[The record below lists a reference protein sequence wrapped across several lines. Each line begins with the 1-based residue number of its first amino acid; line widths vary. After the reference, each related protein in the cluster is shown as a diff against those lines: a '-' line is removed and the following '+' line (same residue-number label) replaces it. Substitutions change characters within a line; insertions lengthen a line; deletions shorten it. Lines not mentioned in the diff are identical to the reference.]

1 MPASLPPTVHRQLT
15 QPESVEAAVA
25 AMQSFIENGDRETFQ
40 VAVAVYCVGACE
52 RGDEVQTVLG
62 ALCRLAVDLE
72 GPRARDEDVLARPTE
87 MHSLIFS
94 GIMRAFYG
102 DLAVDRQR
110 GASAQRKADAPQH
123 IKSGTWP
130 KPPVDLGDLS
140 NVSRERFK
148 SVRRD
153 VEQRLRRVSAD
164 LPEDDFQRLVDKVS
178 YEKVRSESRS
188 TF

>member
-1 MPASLPPTVHRQLT
+1 MTASLPPAIHQQLT

-25 AMQSFIENGDRETFQ
+25 AMEVFIQKGDRETFQ
-40 VAVAVYCVGACE
+40 VAVAVYCVAACE

-62 ALCRLAVDLE
+62 ALCRLAADLE
-72 GPRARDEDVLARPTE
+72 GPRGSHEDILARPSE

-123 IKSGTWP
+123 TRNGTWP
-130 KPPVDLGDLS
+130 NPPVDLGES
-140 NVSRERFK
+140 NVSRERFRA
-148 SVRRD
+148 VRKD
-153 VEQRLRRVSAD
+153 VEQRLRRVSGD
-164 LPEDDFQRLVDKVS
+164 LPEDDFQRLVDKVTH
-178 YEKVRSESRS
+178 EKVRSESHAVY
-188 TF
+188 